1 MFDKQE
7 KDYNLESTKYLK
19 ATGSKEQTETV
30 KTNIEEDLAGE
41 TKVLVTEAPN
51 EDSLKPI
58 EEHEGVEKVN
68 ECENIIEQA
77 EDRKSDFKESNTIS
91 VIDEILE
98 EVSLNS
104 IEILSYIYIY
114 MSYATSYS
122 FPTNINLKNY
132 LRNR

>member
-7 KDYNLESTKYLK
+7 KDYSLESTEYLK

-30 KTNIEEDLAGE
+30 KTNIEEDPTGE
-41 TKVLVTEAPN
+41 TKVIATEAPN

-77 EDRKSDFKESNTIS
+77 EDRKSDFKENNTIS
-91 VIDEILE
+91 AIDEILE

-104 IEILSYIYIY
+104 IEILSYIYICL
-114 MSYATSYS
+114 MLLLIHSQQTL
-122 FPTNINLKNY
+122 I
-132 LRNR
+132 

>member
-1 MFDKQE
+1 LLFDKQE

-91 VIDEILE
+91 AIDEILE

-114 MSYATSYS
+114 IYIYICLMLLLIHSQQTL
-122 FPTNINLKNY
+122 I
-132 LRNR
+132 